1 MFNLLGVVTIMRIY
15 VDMVGDLF
23 HFGHVNL
30 LKQARELG
38 DHLIVGVH
46 SDKVVEGYKRLPI
59 MTMQE
64 RISTIISCRYVDEV
78 IPNAPLSIDLGW
90 INKHNIDMVVH
101 GNDFTED
108 LLQSCYKVP
117 IEMGI
122 FHLLPYTSGISTT
135 DIIRRCKN
143 A

>member
-1 MFNLLGVVTIMRIY
+1 MRIY

-30 LKQARELG
+30 LKKASELG

-46 SDKVVEGYKRLPI
+46 SDKTVEDYKRLPI
-59 MTMQE
+59 MTMEE
-64 RISTIISCRYVDEV
+64 RISTISSCRYVDEV

-90 INKHNIDMVVH
+90 INKHKINLVVH
-101 GNDFTED
+101 GDDFSED
-108 LLQSCYKVP
+108 LLQDCYKVP

-122 FHLLPYTSGISTT
+122 FHLLPYT
-135 DIIRRCKN
+135 
-143 A
+143 

>member
-1 MFNLLGVVTIMRIY
+1 MRIY

-38 DHLIVGVH
+38 DYLIVGVH
-46 SDKVVEGYKRLPI
+46 SDKVVESYKRLPI
-59 MTMQE
+59 MTMEE
-64 RISTIISCRYVDEV
+64 RIATIFSCRYVDEV
-78 IPNAPLSIDLGW
+78 IPNAPLSIDLKW

-101 GNDFTED
+101 GNDVSKG
-108 LLQSCYKVP
+108 LSQNWYKVP

-122 FHLLPYTSGISTT
+122 LHLIPYTSGISTT
-135 DIIRRCKN
+135 DIIKRCKN
-143 A
+143 AYSIPSLDK

>member
-1 MFNLLGVVTIMRIY
+1 MRIY

-38 DHLIVGVH
+38 DYLIVGVH

-59 MTMQE
+59 MTMEE
-64 RISTIISCRYVDEV
+64 RIATIFSCRYVDEV
-78 IPNAPLSIDLGW
+78 IPNAPLSIDLKW

-101 GNDFTED
+101 GNDVSEG
-108 LLQSCYKVP
+108 LSQNWYKVP
-117 IEMGI
+117 FEMGI
-122 FHLLPYTSGISTT
+122 LHLIPYTSGISTT
-135 DIIRRCKN
+135 DIIKRCKN
-143 A
+143 AYSIPSLDK

>member
-1 MFNLLGVVTIMRIY
+1 MRIY

-30 LKQARELG
+30 LKKASELG

-46 SDKVVEGYKRLPI
+46 SDKTVEGYKRLPI
-59 MTMQE
+59 MTMEE
-64 RISTIISCRYVDEV
+64 RIYTISSCRYVDEV

-90 INKHNIDMVVH
+90 INKHKINLVVH
-101 GNDFTED
+101 GDDFSED
-108 LLQSCYKVP
+108 LLQDFYKIP

-122 FHLLPYTSGISTT
+122 FHLLPYTAAISTSE
-135 DIIRRCKN
+135 IIRRCKN

>member
-1 MFNLLGVVTIMRIY
+1 MRIY

-38 DHLIVGVH
+38 DYLIVGVH
-46 SDKVVEGYKRLPI
+46 SDKVVESYKRLPI
-59 MTMQE
+59 MTMEE
-64 RISTIISCRYVDEV
+64 RIATIFSCRYVDEV
-78 IPNAPLSIDLGW
+78 IPNAPLSIDLKW

-101 GNDFTED
+101 GNDVSEG
-108 LLQSCYKVP
+108 LSQNWYKVP

-122 FHLLPYTSGISTT
+122 LHLIPYTSGISTT
-135 DIIRRCKN
+135 DIIKRCKN
-143 A
+143 AYSIPSLDK

>member
-1 MFNLLGVVTIMRIY
+1 MRIY

-38 DHLIVGVH
+38 DYLIVGVH

-59 MTMQE
+59 MTMEE
-64 RISTIISCRYVDEV
+64 RIATIFSCRYVDEV
-78 IPNAPLSIDLGW
+78 IPNAPLSIDLKW

-101 GNDFTED
+101 GNDVSKG
-108 LLQSCYKVP
+108 LSQNWYKVP

-122 FHLLPYTSGISTT
+122 LHLIPYTSGISTT
-135 DIIRRCKN
+135 DIIKRCKN
-143 A
+143 AYSIPSLDK

>member
-1 MFNLLGVVTIMRIY
+1 MRIY

-38 DHLIVGVH
+38 DYLIVGVH

-59 MTMQE
+59 MTMEE
-64 RISTIISCRYVDEV
+64 RIATIFSCRYVDEV
-78 IPNAPLSIDLGW
+78 IPNAPLSIDLKW
-90 INKHNIDMVVH
+90 INKHDIDMVVH
-101 GNDFTED
+101 GNDVSED
-108 LLQSCYKVP
+108 LKQNWYKVP

-122 FHLLPYTSGISTT
+122 LHLIPYTSGISTT
-135 DIIRRCKN
+135 DIIKRCKN
-143 A
+143 AYSMPSLDK

>member
-1 MFNLLGVVTIMRIY
+1 MRIY

-38 DHLIVGVH
+38 DYLIVGVH

-59 MTMQE
+59 MTMEE
-64 RISTIISCRYVDEV
+64 RIATIFSCRYVDEV
-78 IPNAPLSIDLGW
+78 IPNAPLSIDLKW

-101 GNDFTED
+101 GNDISKGLD
-108 LLQSCYKVP
+108 QNWYKVP
-117 IEMGI
+117 FEMGI
-122 FHLLPYTSGISTT
+122 LHLIPYTSGISTT
-135 DIIRRCKN
+135 DIIKRCKN
-143 A
+143 AYSIPSLDK